1 MRRKPLFMS
10 RILHKA
16 YGLSID
22 SDLSL
27 PELSSLATAAV
38 DDVDVEI
45 RQVVLDAPERY
56 GALQQVGPFLWAS
69 RACLWLQVPGVV
81 TFLVREG
88 RQILFDPA
96 AGVDEDSIRVF
107 LLGSAIGALLMQRG
121 LLVLHGNAVRMGDR
135 CFICLGHSGAGKST
149 LATAFSLRGYEIL
162 ADDVVPVTAD
172 GRVLPGIARAKLW
185 ADSIK
190 HLGIEAAGLQRISP
204 MLEKFSLPLARSAA
218 LEPIALG
225 ALYILGKH
233 NRASP
238 ALETLQGVQRFEKL
252 CEHNYRPHF
261 IKAMGLQAQRFSLC
275 AAVAGKVKVKQL
287 MRSSAAFDVDSLV
300 DSILADMGVVAC

>member
-1 MRRKPLFMS
+1 MS

-22 SDLSL
+22 TDVLL
-27 PELSSLATAAV
+27 PELSLTSAETV
-38 DDVDVEI
+38 GNIDVQI
-45 RQVVLDAPERY
+45 RQASLVAPEGY
-56 GALQQVGPFLWAS
+56 EALQQMGPFLWAS
-69 RACLWLQVPGVV
+69 RTCLWLQVPGVV

-88 RQILFDPA
+88 RQILFDPV

-121 LLVLHGNAVRMGDR
+121 LLVLHGNAVRIGDR
-135 CFICLGHSGAGKST
+135 CLICLGHSGAGKST

-172 GRVLPGIARAKLW
+172 GWVLPGIARAKLW
-185 ADSIK
+185 ADSIA
-190 HLGIEAAGLQRISP
+190 HLGIEAAGLQRIRP
-204 MLEKFSLPLARSAA
+204 MLEKFSLPLERSPA

-225 ALYILGKH
+225 ALYILDKH
-233 NRASP
+233 KLASP
-238 ALETLQGVQRFEKL
+238 TIETLQGVQRFEKL
-252 CEHNYRPHF
+252 CEHNYRPRF
-261 IKAMGLQAQRFSLC
+261 IDAMGLQAQRFSLC

-287 MRSSAAFDVDSLV
+287 MRSSSAFDVDSLV
-300 DSILADMGVVAC
+300 DRILADMGVVA

>member
-1 MRRKPLFMS
+1 MS

-22 SDLSL
+22 TDVLL
-27 PELSSLATAAV
+27 PELALASAEAV
-38 DDVDVEI
+38 GNIDVEI
-45 RQVVLDAPERY
+45 RQASLVAPEGY
-56 GALQQVGPFLWAS
+56 EALQQMGPFLWAS
-69 RACLWLQVPGVV
+69 RTCLWLQVPGVV

-88 RQILFDPA
+88 RQILFDPV

-121 LLVLHGNAVRMGDR
+121 LLVLHGNAVRIGDR
-135 CFICLGHSGAGKST
+135 CLICLGHSGAGKST

-172 GRVLPGIARAKLW
+172 GWVLPGIARAKLW
-185 ADSIK
+185 ADSIA
-190 HLGIEAAGLQRISP
+190 HLGIEAAGLKRIRP
-204 MLEKFSLPLARSAA
+204 MLEKFSLPLERSPA

-225 ALYILGKH
+225 ALYILDKH
-233 NRASP
+233 KLASP
-238 ALETLQGVQRFEKL
+238 TIETLQGVQRFEKL
-252 CEHNYRPHF
+252 CEHNYRPRF
-261 IKAMGLQAQRFSLC
+261 IDAMGLQAQRFSLC

-287 MRSSAAFDVDSLV
+287 MRSSSAFDVDSLV
-300 DSILADMGVVAC
+300 DRILADMGVVA